1 VNEYQ
6 GRVTRIVFWQ
16 PIASPHQEAFLEV
29 LAGSFPG
36 EVILGV
42 EQALPRERAAQG
54 WQEPTHTKVTVVDIS
69 IPANHAALA
78 SHTTPASL
86 HVFSGF
92 FSHRL
97 VWAGFRKLSA
107 SQARL
112 AIFSE
117 APEQTLA
124 TGWLKRM
131 RGRVLAARWSNRFAF
146 VLAVG
151 GVGCE
156 FFEQIGFPKQKI
168 VPFGY
173 FLDVPPLAE
182 PLSISASDGVIRFVS
197 AGQLIRRK
205 GIDLLVRACGEL
217 PATGWRLDI
226 YGDGPERTSLEQL
239 VRSQGL
245 AERIAFH
252 GAVSN
257 AAVQESLAR
266 ADCAVL
272 PSRFDG
278 WGMLVSESLAE
289 GTPVICTAAC
299 GAAQL
304 VSSDRLGSVVQPHSV
319 AALRA
324 ALAGAIAKG
333 PVRPQDRAAIH
344 ADAAR
349 HMSAPWAAARFEGLL
364 TGAGQQPHWNGQVD
378 S

>member
-16 PIASPHQEAFLEV
+16 PIASPHQEAFLES
-29 LAGSFPG
+29 LAGRFPG

-42 EQALPRERAAQG
+42 EQALPRERVAQG
-54 WQEPTHTKVTVVDIS
+54 WQEPTHNHVNVVDIS

-78 SHTTPASL
+78 SHTTPATL

-97 VWAGFRKLSA
+97 VWDGFRTLAPSL
-107 SQARL
+107 ARL

-124 TGWLKRM
+124 TGWLKRL
-131 RGRVLAARWSNRFAF
+131 RGRMLAARWANRFAF
-146 VLAVG
+146 VLAIG
-151 GVGCE
+151 GVGCH
-156 FFEQIGFPKQKI
+156 FFEQIGFPKEKV

-173 FLDVPPLAE
+173 ALDVPPLAE
-182 PLSISASDGVIRFVS
+182 PSSIPASDGVVRLVS

-217 PATGWRLDI
+217 PTTGWRLDI
-226 YGDGPERTSLEQL
+226 YGDGPERTTLEHL

-245 AERIAFH
+245 AERITFH

-257 AAVQESLAR
+257 AAVQESLSR

-278 WGMLVSESLAE
+278 WGMLVNESLAV
-289 GTPVICTAAC
+289 GTPVICTASC
-299 GAAQL
+299 GAAPR
-304 VSSDRLGSVVQPHSV
+304 VSSTRLGSVVQPHSV

-324 ALAGAIAKG
+324 ALADAIAKG
-333 PVRPQDRAAIH
+333 PVEPQDRAAIH
-344 ADAAR
+344 ADAAT
-349 HMSAPWAAARFEGLL
+349 HMSAAWAAARFEALL
-364 TGAGQQPHWNGQVD
+364 TGAEQHPPRNGQVD

>member
-1 VNEYQ
+1 MNEYQ
-6 GRVTRIVFWQ
+6 ERVTRIVFWQ
-16 PIASPHQEAFLEV
+16 PIASPHQEAFLEF
-29 LAGSFPG
+29 LAGRFPG

-42 EQALPRERAAQG
+42 EQALPRERVAQG
-54 WQEPTHTKVTVVDIS
+54 WQEPTHTNVNVVDIS

-97 VWAGFRKLSA
+97 VWDGFRTLA
-107 SQARL
+107 PSQARL

-124 TGWLKRM
+124 TGWLKRL
-131 RGRVLAARWSNRFAF
+131 RGRLLAARWANRFAF
-146 VLAVG
+146 VLAIG
-151 GVGCE
+151 GVGCR
-156 FFEQIGFPKQKI
+156 FFEQIGFPKEKI

-173 FLDVPPLAE
+173 ALDVPPLAE
-182 PLSISASDGVIRFVS
+182 PSSIPASDGVVRLIS

-226 YGDGPERTSLEQL
+226 YGDGPERTTLEQM
-239 VRSQGL
+239 VRTEGL

-257 AAVQESLAR
+257 TAVQESLAR

-278 WGMLVSESLAE
+278 WGMLVNESLAA
-289 GTPVICTAAC
+289 GTPVICTASC
-299 GAAQL
+299 GAAQR
-304 VSSDRLGSVVQPHSV
+304 VSSTRLGSVVQPQSV

-324 ALAGAIAKG
+324 ALADAIAKG
-333 PVRPQDRAAIH
+333 PVEPQDRAAIH
-344 ADAAR
+344 ADAAT
-349 HMSAPWAAARFEGLL
+349 HMSAPWAAARFESLL
-364 TGAGQQPHWNGQVD
+364 TGAGQQLPRYGQVA